1 MNPILEAARLQ
12 GAATITRKAWATN
25 GKQKVHL
32 WELSTGGVIL
42 LRHAEGEGFKKPL
55 KLEEP
60 LELIVNRFR
69 EKRGQRVFAPQA
81 I

>member
-1 MNPILEAARLQ
+1 MNAILEAARLQ
-12 GAATITRKAWATN
+12 GSASITRKAWATN

-42 LRHAEGEGFKKPL
+42 LRHAQGEGFKQPV

-69 EKRGQRVFAPQA
+69 EKRGQRVLAPQA